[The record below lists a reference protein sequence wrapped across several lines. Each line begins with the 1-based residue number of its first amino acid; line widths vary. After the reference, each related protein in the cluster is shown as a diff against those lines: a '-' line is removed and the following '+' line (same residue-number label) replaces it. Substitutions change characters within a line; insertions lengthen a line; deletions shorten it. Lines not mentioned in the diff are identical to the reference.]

1 MKTALVAVLKNSW
14 GLGAFSG
21 QLLEESEPS
30 GDNISQTLCPSWVLG
45 AVVYGKYDQ
54 HCYVMVALSAMYS
67 SKEEQLCW
75 NNIIAFCSWGEFANT
90 VSAGRTGLLR
100 ELLMP
105 LFPSEY
111 ADGFNFHHIAP
122 HFLPSGFPLWRSR
135 EQGSGWNFISPGRPC
150 TLSVVSPNLCCS
162 QALIFSTW
170 WNINTSMRKLG
181 NVSSQLDLSHRNL
194 RAPWRLLWW
203 YSQLFLFSLKQTEVP
218 VSELP
223 AVSEKLILSLIV

>member
-1 MKTALVAVLKNSW
+1 
-14 GLGAFSG
+14 
-21 QLLEESEPS
+21 
-30 GDNISQTLCPSWVLG
+30 
-45 AVVYGKYDQ
+45 
-54 HCYVMVALSAMYS
+54 MVTLSAMYS

-170 WNINTSMRKLG
+170 CEIPPWGNWAMSVVSWTSVTETSEPREGCFDDTLSFF
-181 NVSSQLDLSHRNL
+181 SSH
-194 RAPWRLLWW
+194 
-203 YSQLFLFSLKQTEVP
+203 
-218 VSELP
+218 
-223 AVSEKLILSLIV
+223 